1 VSQYIKGN
9 RLARRIRYLHFL
21 ATILDKWNKIGSPEA
36 LTQLWLCL
44 WAKRGSLSNKKPES
58 TLETSDPSDP
68 SNTSIDGQLARYQ
81 VRYQRGINGTSK
93 EYKQFAEVPW
103 RLYLANIV
111 SLYIQEKAA
120 RKNAKERRKRNR
132 GRNMEAV
139 NAPRRSVYDIFVDFL
154 LPELLK
160 EDIETREKAK
170 TRFDNWIQYGKR
182 WAKLIER
189 FGSGILLL
197 IPQDLTNDR

>member
-1 VSQYIKGN
+1 
-9 RLARRIRYLHFL
+9 
-21 ATILDKWNKIGSPEA
+21 
-36 LTQLWLCL
+36 
-44 WAKRGSLSNKKPES
+44 
-58 TLETSDPSDP
+58 
-68 SNTSIDGQLARYQ
+68 
-81 VRYQRGINGTSK
+81 
-93 EYKQFAEVPW
+93 
-103 RLYLANIV
+103 
-111 SLYIQEKAA
+111 
-120 RKNAKERRKRNR
+120 
-132 GRNMEAV
+132 MEAV